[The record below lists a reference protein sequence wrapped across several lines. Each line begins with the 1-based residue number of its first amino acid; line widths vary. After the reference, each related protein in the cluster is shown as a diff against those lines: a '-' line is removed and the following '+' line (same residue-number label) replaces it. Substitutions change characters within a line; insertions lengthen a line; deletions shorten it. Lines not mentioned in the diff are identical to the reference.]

1 MGEVLGFRSDARLIG
16 MAMRKRWD
24 IPDDVKRDT
33 IAAVV
38 AIQSSVES
46 SDRDRLAASKII
58 LAAEK
63 QNQDDEHKQT
73 DIDRDNAKRCRLVA
87 LAARLG
93 IAESVVLD
101 AEATARGRIED
112 DGGGSLEGGID

>member
-1 MGEVLGFRSDARLIG
+1 MGFRADARLIG

-33 IAAVV
+33 IDTAAS
-38 AIQSSVES
+38 ILRGVES
-46 SDRDRLAASKII
+46 SDRDKLAAARI
-58 LAAEK
+58 LLGAEK

-101 AEATARGRIED
+101 AEAVARGRVED
-112 DGGGSLEGGID
+112 DGGYSDEGTID

>member
-1 MGEVLGFRSDARLIG
+1 MGFRSDARLILR
-16 MAMRKRWD
+16 ALNKRWGISD
-24 IPDDVKRDT
+24 EVKRDT
-33 IAAVV
+33 IATVT
-38 AIQSSVES
+38 AILQSGES
-46 SDRDRLAASKII
+46 GDRDRLAAARI
-58 LAAEK
+58 LIAAEK

-93 IAESVVLD
+93 IAESIVLD

-112 DGGGSLEGGID
+112 DGSGSSQVQYD